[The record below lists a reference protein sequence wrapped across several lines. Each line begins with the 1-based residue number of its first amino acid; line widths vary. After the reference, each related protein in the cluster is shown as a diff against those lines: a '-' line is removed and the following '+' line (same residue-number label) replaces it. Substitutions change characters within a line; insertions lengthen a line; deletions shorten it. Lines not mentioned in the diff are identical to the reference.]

1 MSARARRMRA
11 TLPRALRSQLL
22 RLSRSPIAAVH
33 AACGTAAGAACG
45 AYFACAPWDPSLGAD
60 AYAQLLGAMM
70 PLMAGIVCGLAVD
83 EERVAGGLAN
93 LTGAP
98 SRARA
103 VLALY
108 GALVLMGA
116 ATLALAFG
124 LFAAI
129 LAAAGA
135 LAVGSGAIAL
145 SWAGCVLGSLP
156 LYALALALSLR
167 FGRNVAIGAGAAG
180 LALAFLSVG
189 GLAHGLMTGEL
200 TGAHGAG
207 ALGALPFCWAARLG
221 SLGIEGAIAASGTA
235 EAVAVRAAGALT
247 GTAAALAS
255 LACATALPIW
265 FRHFEN
271 GETHG

>member
-1 MSARARRMRA
+1 MSARARQMRA

-135 LAVGSGAIAL
+135 LAVGAGAIAL

-200 TGAHGAG
+200 TGAHGAD

>member
-1 MSARARRMRA
+1 
-11 TLPRALRSQLL
+11 
-22 RLSRSPIAAVH
+22 
-33 AACGTAAGAACG
+33 
-45 AYFACAPWDPSLGAD
+45 
-60 AYAQLLGAMM
+60 MM

-83 EERVAGGLAN
+83 EERVAGELAN

-135 LAVGSGAIAL
+135 LAVGAGAIAL

-156 LYALALALSLR
+156 LYALSLALSLR

>member
-22 RLSRSPIAAVH
+22 RLPRSPIAAVH
-33 AACGTAAGAACG
+33 ATCGTAAGAACG

-135 LAVGSGAIAL
+135 LAVGAGAIAL

-156 LYALALALSLR
+156 LYALALALSLQ

-200 TGAHGAG
+200 TGAYGAG

>member
-135 LAVGSGAIAL
+135 LAAGAGAIAL

-200 TGAHGAG
+200 TGAHGAD

>member
-1 MSARARRMRA
+1 MSARAGRPRA
-11 TLPRALRSQLL
+11 TLPRALRSQLM

-70 PLMAGIVCGLAVD
+70 PLMAGIACGLAVD

-135 LAVGSGAIAL
+135 LAVGAGAIAL

-200 TGAHGAG
+200 TGALATPLSWVPL
-207 ALGALPFCWAARLG
+207 AWPARLG
-221 SLGIEGAIAASGTA
+221 SLGVEAFIDAA
-235 EAVAVRAAGALT
+235 RAAGPLLTTALAGLVLT
-247 GTAAALAS
+247 LAAAAVLLA
-255 LACATALPIW
+255 W
-265 FRHFEN
+265 FCRFED
-271 GETHG
+271 GRADA

>member
-135 LAVGSGAIAL
+135 LAVGAGAIAL

-200 TGAHGAG
+200 TGAHGAD

>member
-1 MSARARRMRA
+1 MSARAGRMRA
-11 TLPRALRSQLL
+11 TLPRALRSQLM

-70 PLMAGIVCGLAVD
+70 PLMAGIACGLAVD

-135 LAVGSGAIAL
+135 LVVGAGAIAL

-200 TGAHGAG
+200 TGAYGAG

>member
-22 RLSRSPIAAVH
+22 RLSHSPIAAVH

-83 EERVAGGLAN
+83 EERAAGGLAN

-135 LAVGSGAIAL
+135 LAVGAGAIAL

-156 LYALALALSLR
+156 LYALALVLSLR
-167 FGRNVAIGAGAAG
+167 FGRNVAIGAGAVG

-247 GTAAALAS
+247 GAAAALAS